1 MSLCPPFDENSK
13 HTATPEWY
21 KDRIKAAF
29 VRSGMTELDFVLLT
43 VYFLCVTYVLFQMV
57 SSFNDEFTIWLDQ
70 DYLNE
75 QLTALNLQ
83 DAIGISFKF
92 DNRYEFD
99 RLKKLQIRINNKS
112 TDHALYVDWD
122 SCALTDQYDPPRS
135 RRVTR
140 AVAGSPVDVFQRQAF
155 SAIAPG
161 KTLREDLFAED
172 MLSRRDAGSP
182 LQASETVLDF
192 SKPNRKAAAA
202 KKKRYQNFMSGE
214 EMFKFELYLALRFM
228 GFNSSAPAG
237 NQIAIVCRFN
247 VRKLDWTA
255 GLPWNPKKP

>member
-1 MSLCPPFDENSK
+1 
-13 HTATPEWY
+13 
-21 KDRIKAAF
+21 
-29 VRSGMTELDFVLLT
+29 MTEFDFVLLT

-70 DYLNE
+70 AYLTE

-83 DAIGISFKF
+83 DTIDISFKF

-99 RLKKLQIRINNKS
+99 RLKKLQISITNKS
-112 TDHALYVDWD
+112 KQHAVQVDWD

-140 AVAGSPVDVFQRQAF
+140 FNEAPPMDIFQRQAF
-155 SAIAPG
+155 STIAPD
-161 KTLREDLFAED
+161 KTLKEDLFAED
-172 MLSRRDAGSP
+172 MLTRRDGDSA
-182 LQASETVLDF
+182 LQGDKTLIDF
-192 SKPNRKAAAA
+192 TKPNKKASAA
-202 KKKRYQNFMSGE
+202 KKKRYQKFMSGE
-214 EMFKFELYLALRFM
+214 ELFKFDLYLVMRFI
-228 GFNSSAPAG
+228 GSNSAPSG

-255 GLPWNPKKP
+255 GLPWNPKKS